1 MWIKLFIEL
10 SVKLFWTVICP
21 IEICSWSCSPNRWWN
36 LDSGVY
42 MLPKHFYI
50 HLSYTFEKI
59 LRATFKSSNH
69 KYILNIF
76 SKTLKIRCARKNS
89 NSTFNVNR
97 KFSDLFLYSFLSM
110 HHVERL
116 FFLNFNLHLRKWY
129 LEKWRKWIFFCA
141 NEILHFSNNGA
152 NAIRPINHILGKLCG
167 SNQMLPHFIFNI

>member
-1 MWIKLFIEL
+1 L

-21 IEICSWSCSPNRWWN
+21 IEICSWSCSPNRGWN

-50 HLSYTFEKI
+50 NLSYTFEKI

-129 LEKWRKWIFFCA
+129 LEKWRKWIFFLRKWNIA
-141 NEILHFSNNGA
+141 FFKHWRKYNTPNKSYLGEIVWIKSDVTSFY
-152 NAIRPINHILGKLCG
+152 
-167 SNQMLPHFIFNI
+167 F